1 MLRAA
6 MSLSLLAIG
15 VSLLCALAW
24 SGFDLGRKALVG
36 KMDPVPLLVLLTV
49 GQTPLFLGWT
59 LVEGWPP
66 VAAGYWA
73 PALAS
78 VALNVV
84 ANLAFFWAFKL
95 APISLTLPLLS
106 LTPAITALLGIPL
119 LGEVPNLRHALG
131 IAAVVAG
138 AFLLNLQKDEK
149 VTVPA
154 MLRAFGRERG
164 AQLMLLVAACWSVAP
179 VLDKIAF
186 QRASVPFH
194 AFVLC
199 GGVALAMLVLLAAQ
213 RRLADLAQAR
223 RAPLGTLAAIL
234 VSTLALGLQF
244 IAYGLTLVAF
254 VETLKR
260 GVGNVLA
267 LVWGRSLFGEAV
279 GRIQV
284 AAVALMA
291 VGVALILI

>member
-1 MLRAA
+1 MH
-6 MSLSLLAIG
+6 SLLAIA
-15 VSLLCALAW
+15 VSLACALAW
-24 SGFDLGRKALVG
+24 SGFDVSRKALVA
-36 KMDPVPLLVLLTV
+36 KIDPVPLLVLFTA
-49 GQTPLFLGWT
+49 GQTPLFLAWV
-59 LVEGWPP
+59 LAEGWPA
-66 VAAGYWA
+66 VAAGYWP

-119 LGEVPNLRHALG
+119 LGEVPTGVHAVG

-138 AFLLNLQKDEK
+138 AFLLNLRHDER
-149 VTVPA
+149 VTLPA
-154 MLRAFGRERG
+154 MLRAFVRERG
-164 AQLMLLVAACWSVAP
+164 ALLMLVVAFCWSIAP

-199 GGVALAMLVLLAAQ
+199 GGVGAAMLAVLAVQ
-213 RRLADLAQAR
+213 GRLRDLGQVR
-223 RAPLGTLAAIL
+223 RAPLGTLGAVV

-244 IAYGLTLVAF
+244 VAYGLTLVAF

-291 VGVALILI
+291 VGVALILF